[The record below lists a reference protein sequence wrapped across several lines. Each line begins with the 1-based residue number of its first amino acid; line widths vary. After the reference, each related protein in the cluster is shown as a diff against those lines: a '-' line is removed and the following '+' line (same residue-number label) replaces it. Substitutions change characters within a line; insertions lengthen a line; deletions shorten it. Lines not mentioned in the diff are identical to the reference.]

1 MTGTPNTDLT
11 PAPDQ
16 NVERGST
23 KGGSD
28 GPQGTYG
35 PGVDANTPPPSPPGP
50 GGDGKGGPAGINLGD
65 LGPLGDLLG
74 GATDSKPVDP
84 TVAAGE
90 RAYFSIWGVKPPHGY
105 IKALVESGMNVF
117 EITYHELS
125 KPGAT
130 KTQYWRDRVSSY
142 AAVAAQVFGRR

>member
-1 MTGTPNTDLT
+1 MTGTPNPLV
-11 PAPDQ
+11 PDPQQ
-16 NVERGST
+16 NVPAASTARPST
-23 KGGSD
+23 KGG
-28 GPQGTYG
+28 GNVVGT
-35 PGVDANTPPPSPPGP
+35 PGP
-50 GGDGKGGPAGINLGD
+50 GSDLTQPPGGTGGGDGTGVPPGIDLSQLGN
-65 LGPLGDLLG
+65 LGDLLG
-74 GATDSKPVDP
+74 GTTAKPVDP

-105 IKALVESGMNVF
+105 IKALVEAGMNVF

-142 AAVAAQVFGRR
+142 AAIAAQVFGRR